1 MKRTLSILVENSA
14 GVLSQVTRLFSR
26 KNWNIDSLAVGETQD
41 PSVSRITVMVE
52 GTEQKL
58 RQVEAQLSKLLPVIS
73 VRVLDDSLSIHR
85 EFVLVKVRAENKD
98 ARDEIISIVNV
109 FRASIVDIC
118 RSSLMIAITG
128 DEAKNSAMLEL
139 LKDFGILELART
151 GMIALERGSSTIY
164 DATKSRTEYDF
175 AKSVVHAE
183 EKDVKQS

>member
-41 PSVSRITVMVE
+41 PSVSRITVMVD
-52 GTEQKL
+52 GSDQRI
-58 RQVEAQLSKLLPVIS
+58 RQVQAQLGKLLPVIS
-73 VRVLDDSLSIHR
+73 VCELDESLSIHR
-85 EFVLVKVRAENKD
+85 EFMLVKVRAEDKD
-98 ARDEIISIVNV
+98 SRDEIISIVNV

-128 DEAKNSAMLEL
+128 DEAKNGAMLAL

-151 GMIALERGSSTIY
+151 GMIALERGSATIY
-164 DATKSRTEYDF
+164 DKTKDRSEFDY
-175 AKSVVHAE
+175 AKSVVPAE
-183 EKDVKQS
+183 EADA